1 MPQHEKSILDAIR
14 FARLV
19 GDDKPLD
26 LNWRQV
32 AELLADELDALAMRL
47 SAVPDK
53 TEADE
58 ERVARAVVALR
69 QFRTACAETDDLT

>member
-1 MPQHEKSILDAIR
+1 MPEHGRSIIDAIR

-19 GDDKPLD
+19 GDDKPVD

-47 SAVPDK
+47 SSIPDK
-53 TEADE
+53 SEADE
-58 ERVARAVVALR
+58 ERVARAVVAIR
-69 QFRTACAETDDLT
+69 QFRAACAETDDL